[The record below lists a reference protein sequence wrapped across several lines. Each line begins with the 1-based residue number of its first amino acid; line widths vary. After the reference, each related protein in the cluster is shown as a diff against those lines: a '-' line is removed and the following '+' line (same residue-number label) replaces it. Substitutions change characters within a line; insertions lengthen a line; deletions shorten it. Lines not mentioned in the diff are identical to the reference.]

1 MVDELVDLLPHPRR
15 FAFQPQVIQDQEL
28 GIRGFGLLS
37 PPRLLF
43 GLWMIVKGRAQFFQP
58 VGHHSKSDGVA
69 QGAGDLP
76 DADCNVCLAIPR
88 RAPTH
93 YAPTFIE
100 NIFDGFGVAL
110 DKAGQC
116 CGREQPPIQVLKGG
130 FYKTRGKLRCLKAA
144 VSLENAA
151 ADSRAVVL
159 DSFARAVTNWAVSLN
174 QMAIE

>member
-1 MVDELVDLLPHPRR
+1 MVDELVHLLPHPRR

-37 PPRLLF
+37 PPLLLF
-43 GLWMIVKGRAQFFQP
+43 GLRMIVKGRAQFFQP

-93 YAPTFIE
+93 QAPTFIE

-116 CGREQPPIQVLKGG
+116 CRREQRPIQVTEGRLS
-130 FYKTRGKLRCLKAA
+130 KTCGKLCRIKAFFG
-144 VSLENAA
+144 LENAA
-151 ADSRAVVL
+151 ASNLVFVL

>member
-1 MVDELVDLLPHPRR
+1 
-15 FAFQPQVIQDQEL
+15 
-28 GIRGFGLLS
+28 
-37 PPRLLF
+37 
-43 GLWMIVKGRAQFFQP
+43 MIVKGRAQFFQP

-76 DADCNVCLAIPR
+76 DADCNVCLAIPGR
-88 RAPTH
+88 SPT
-93 YAPTFIE
+93 YQPPALIE
-100 NIFDGFGVAL
+100 NIFDGFDITL
-110 DKAGQC
+110 DKARQC

-144 VSLENAA
+144 ASLENAA

-159 DSFARAVTNWAVSLN
+159 NSFARALTNWAVSLN